1 MLYHWLLVCQEWT
14 RVKHF
19 YFLTQF
25 YHNSINDNLN
35 TYIEI
40 QKFGNLFTDLD
51 VDRAINAMHFVSDME
66 EEGIFQDRNL
76 PSTVIGTAKNA
87 FIICLI
93 TKIISPNQT
102 IKSVLDIFD
111 RFEVHPRA
119 ASKWP
124 TSEIS
129 TMRYSGR
136 CPLLC

>member
-76 PSTVIGTAKNA
+76 PSTDIGTVQKCIYYMSYNKN
-87 FIICLI
+87 FIFPL
-93 TKIISPNQT
+93 TKPSSQ
-102 IKSVLDIFD
+102 
-111 RFEVHPRA
+111 
-119 ASKWP
+119 
-124 TSEIS
+124 
-129 TMRYSGR
+129 Y
-136 CPLLC
+136 